1 MSRVKEIIGISE
13 KELIK
18 LSQEDRQKLIR
29 KREDKN
35 GRPNLYFV
43 NLKNNK
49 QTKIGNFTTF
59 SINELLS
66 FMNGELEILSDSS
79 TVKDPSRITILTS
92 VDIGQLQATMKTQD
106 CCMVQIA
113 SNFNCLEVPTQYSNP
128 QSGNFIENYSRDRT
142 QGPAASFGPLS
153 ASIYRAHF
161 SMPNYMPQTL
171 NIEQV
176 NTGQIN
182 LLEELSPWFNVVNGK
197 LLINSKHLKEIDEAI
212 DFDALQF
219 RDFYKN
225 VKFGLH
231 TGCPVLYDRYGNISK
246 EDLTSRTEDSNTNLN
261 SGTEFKFD
269 EVDQVLV
276 STINYNNYKN
286 SDYPIID
293 NISEMLLQAAY
304 EGTYLAAQLRKTK
317 NLYLTL
323 IGGGAFSNHIDY
335 IIKAIQNA
343 HNKYARIC
351 YDLENVYLCLYD
363 SENSYLFKT
372 IHSELF

>member
-1 MSRVKEIIGISE
+1 MSRVEEIIGITE

-29 KREDKN
+29 KKEYKN
-35 GRPNLYFV
+35 GQPNLYFV
-43 NLKNNK
+43 NLENNK
-49 QTKIGNFTTF
+49 QIKIGNFTTF

-66 FMNGELEILSDSS
+66 FMNGELEILLNSP
-79 TVKDPSRITILTS
+79 KNKNPLRITILTS

-106 CCMVQIA
+106 RCMVQIA

-128 QSGNFIENYSRDRT
+128 QSGNFVENYSRDRT

-161 SMPNYMPQTL
+161 CMPNYMPQTL
-171 NIEQV
+171 NTE
-176 NTGQIN
+176 IN
-182 LLEELSPWFNVVNGK
+182 LLEELSSCFNVVNGK
-197 LLINSKHLKEIDEAI
+197 LLINSIQLKIIDDLI

-225 VKFGLH
+225 VKIGLH
-231 TGCPVLYDRYGNISK
+231 TECPVLYDRTGKLKIP
-246 EDLTSRTEDSNTNLN
+246 E
-261 SGTEFKFD
+261 

-276 STINYNNYKN
+276 STINYNNYKT

-343 HNKYARIC
+343 HNKYASRC
-351 YDLENVYLCLYD
+351 VDLENVYLCLYD
-363 SENSYLFKT
+363 SENSYLFKQ
-372 IHSELF
+372 IQAELF